1 MATNYNTTSHSK
13 YLLQCH
19 LVFST
24 KYRKKILTGALSDD
38 LKQIMYDIA
47 NEIFGWKLRH
57 AMNGGEKRILC
68 YFLDAFDEAR
78 NIVIEYDEPHH
89 YTWDGKLRPYDII
102 RMNDIISH
110 LGCTFMRYNEKTGE
124 LKSYGKNYEI
134 ISD

>member
-1 MATNYNTTSHSK
+1 MPIVNDSEIDDSY
-13 YLLQCH
+13 
-19 LVFST
+19 
-24 KYRKKILTGALSDD
+24 KKL
-38 LKQIMYDIA
+38 
-47 NEIFGWKLRH
+47 
-57 AMNGGEKRILC
+57 
-68 YFLDAFDEAR
+68 
-78 NIVIEYDEPHH
+78 IVIEYDEPHH